1 MSEASIDSD
10 MEIGVALAL
19 GAVALVGTALMFG
32 YPSQLGRAWGFAAAF
47 VFALGAVVAVQLFD

>member
-1 MSEASIDSD
+1 

-19 GAVALVGTALMFG
+19 GAVALVGTVLMFG